1 MRARSPQAAA
11 GGLSSGGRAG
21 SGHGG
26 LTSLPLLLS
35 CRWVGP
41 RHRSFR
47 RDQSLRQ
54 VMPNPGAWL
63 QSPLSPAPLTWAWA
77 SPAPGLENFRIPG
90 IQPLSQG
97 RAQEAEGARA
107 WSPGSISTAAPSPR
121 HPPPTPITGLSAS
134 LAGLTEAVI
143 LPLSMFPR
151 CQAPYIEHEQK
162 ARVWTTTLP
171 LTSCVTSAMS
181 LRLFS
186 SVKWVQ

>member
-1 MRARSPQAAA
+1 MSESQEPTGCCRGSP
-11 GGLSSGGRAG
+11 GGRAG
-21 SGHGG
+21 SGHGR

-47 RDQSLRQ
+47 REQSLHQ

-63 QSPLSPAPLTWAWA
+63 QIPLTPAPLTWAWA
-77 SPAPGLENFRIPG
+77 SPAPGLENFGIPG

-107 WSPGSISTAAPSPR
+107 WSPGSISTAAPP
-121 HPPPTPITGLSAS
+121 HPITGLSGS
-134 LAGLTEAVI
+134 LAGLIEALI

-171 LTSCVTSAMS
+171 LTSCVTSAM
-181 LRLFS
+181 
-186 SVKWVQ
+186 